1 MDVQKLG
8 ETVDDLQGRSRDVF
22 VLVREANKYWLTYFF
37 HHLRQENPD
46 RIYNALLTGWIRQV
60 THPHCLVKLS
70 WICLIDILDAE
81 SFLGS
86 SWRYIQLEPAGD
98 SMSAEAERFFFSGPA
113 CLSIDAPSIRLK
125 LFRRHA
131 VDPKLVSTSLKSR
144 LAEAG
149 LCSNYIG
156 MMVHT

>member
-46 RIYNALLTGWIRQV
+46 RIYDALLTGWIRQV

-70 WICLIDILDAE
+70 WICLSGSLDAE
-81 SFLGS
+81 SFLGLKVAGGTHSLSLQGTQCLQKLNAS
-86 SWRYIQLEPAGD
+86 SSVGQHIDLLMLQV
-98 SMSAEAERFFFSGPA
+98 SG
-113 CLSIDAPSIRLK
+113 SSSSEGMQRTQS
-125 LFRRHA
+125 LFVR
-131 VDPKLVSTSLKSR
+131 VSSL
-144 LAEAG
+144 G
-149 LCSNYIG
+149 
-156 MMVHT
+156 